1 MMQETEA
8 RREETAQH
16 RLEMAEREQ
25 ARRLEL
31 EGFRMEIGGTRRR
44 EWVRVTPALR
54 RWKRVA
60 MWRLT

>member
-1 MMQETEA
+1 MAAPVGWEDLMQFMMQESEA

-31 EGFRMEIGGTRRR
+31 EGLRMEMGG
-44 EWVRVTPALR
+44 EGGGAE
-54 RWKRVA
+54 A
-60 MWRLT
+60 

>member
-1 MMQETEA
+1 MQFMMQELEA

-31 EGFRMEIGGTRRR
+31 EGLRMEMGGN
-44 EWVRVTPALR
+44 
-54 RWKRVA
+54 
-60 MWRLT
+60 